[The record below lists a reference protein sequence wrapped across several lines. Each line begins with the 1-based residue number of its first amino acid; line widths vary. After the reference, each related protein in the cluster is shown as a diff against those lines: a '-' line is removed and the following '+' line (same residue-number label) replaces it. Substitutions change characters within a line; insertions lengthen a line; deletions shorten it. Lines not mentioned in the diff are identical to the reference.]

1 MREYKEIK
9 IESTTNL
16 GAGAA
21 PLPDG
26 NGKRLFVWG
35 AVDGDIV
42 DVKIT
47 NERASFAEGEILRIV
62 SPSPHRIAPD
72 CGTFTAGCGGCL
84 FRHMTYEHETA
95 LKKSF
100 VESAF
105 RRERID
111 VYTEDV
117 IPSPC
122 ETRSKVTVS
131 LDGSGNSGY
140 FKRETHDVVPCGR
153 CMIHDAETDEI
164 RAFVTANAKKS
175 GVNIRRL
182 SVRRAEYGTSVTF
195 FTGTQNDALSGALQS
210 LAEAMTERFP
220 DVTCVYAAFKTRGRE
235 AYRRILGEKYIRD
248 RLGPCEFIVSPP
260 SFYQVNRAA
269 ARILYDTAA
278 DMAALSDGDRVADLY
293 CGTGTVGIYA
303 ARRLYN
309 ETGGRVKFLGIE
321 IIPDA
326 VSNAKANAGL
336 NGVDAEFRVGR
347 AETSDFSGADVVFL
361 DPPRAGCGRE
371 LISRLLTVRPGK
383 IIYISCAPAT
393 LARDVKALLDGGYEI
408 RRVAPVDMFPRSGHV
423 ECAVLLSRAGE

>member
-1 MREYKEIK
+1 MRECKEIK

-35 AVDGDIV
+35 AIDGDTV
-42 DVKIT
+42 DVKIKD
-47 NERASFAEGEILRIV
+47 ERASFAEGEILRIV
-62 SPSPHRIAPD
+62 SPSPHRIVPD
-72 CGTFTAGCGGCL
+72 CGAFTAGCGGCL

-95 LKKSF
+95 LKKIF

-105 RRERID
+105 RREGIEVD
-111 VYTEDV
+111 AEDV
-117 IPSPC
+117 IPSPS
-122 ETRSKVTVS
+122 ETRSKATVS
-131 LDGSGNSGY
+131 LDGHGNSGY
-140 FKRETHDVVPCGR
+140 FRRGTHDVVPCER

-164 RAFVTANAKKS
+164 RAFVTADAKNR
-175 GVNIRRL
+175 GVNIRRM
-182 SVRRAEYGTSVTF
+182 SVRLAECGTSVTF
-195 FTGTQNDALSGALQS
+195 FTDTQGDALCGGLLS
-210 LAEAMTERFP
+210 LAKAMTERFP
-220 DVTCVYAAFKTRGRE
+220 DVVCVYAAFKARGRE
-235 AYRRILGEKYIRD
+235 TYRRILGEKYIKD

-260 SFYQVNRAA
+260 SFYQVNRVA

-278 DMAALSDGDRVADLY
+278 DMAALSDGDMVADLY

-309 ETGGRVKFLGIE
+309 EKGGRVKLLGIE
-321 IIPDA
+321 INPDA
-326 VSNAKANAGL
+326 VSDAKANAEL

-347 AETSDFSGADVVFL
+347 AETSDFSGADIVFL

-371 LISRLLTVRPGK
+371 LISHLLAVRPEK
-383 IIYISCAPAT
+383 IVYISCVPAT
-393 LARDVKALLDGGYEI
+393 LARDAKALLDGGYEI